1 MSPSAL
7 TGSHL
12 IAHALKSEGVANIF
26 TIAGD
31 HTLPLMDVMVDGD
44 FRFIDTRHEQAASFM
59 ADAWGR
65 ITGGL
70 GVVMA
75 TTPGVANAIPGMA
88 NALHSES
95 PMLSI
100 GGSAEAAELGMG
112 ANQEIDQVALA
123 GAVTKGS
130 WLIPDARRIPD
141 VIAMAVRTAYS
152 GRRGPVHL
160 TIPLD
165 VQEQR
170 VDEGDFRY
178 HPAATHGLQGQARA
192 GEAQVEEA
200 VEILHAAQRPL
211 IIAAASAG
219 YGGDGAWLQRFIETT
234 RIPLMT
240 ADQAR
245 GLVSDDHP
253 YCLGF
258 FDTALNWAAKLVGRA
273 DAVLLLGKKLDNSIR
288 YGGIFDDAARI
299 VQVDPSPTEI
309 GRNRAVDVGMAGD
322 VASIVEQMTAAAQGK
337 VWTELPWVQEL
348 RERQKA
354 QAEWY
359 DGIAKPNAPMHAAYV
374 HKVLSD
380 FLKPEDILVWDG
392 GDFGHFGRMLHP
404 ARMPLRW
411 FYFSQF
417 GILGN
422 GLPTAIAAQVAH
434 PDERVILMAGDG
446 GFGFTAMEFD
456 TAVRHN
462 LPIVAVLGND
472 ATWGIDYHIQVGL
485 FGRPTATQLLRT
497 RYDKVVE
504 GLGAYGEH
512 VTRPE
517 ELAPALRR
525 AFASGR
531 PSLVNVEIQNA
542 ISPRAEAAIDKWLER
557 RGAAD
562 SSQGGGRR

>member
-1 MSPSAL
+1 MSPSSL

-12 IAHALKSEGVANIF
+12 IAHALKIEGVSNVF

-31 HTLPLMDVMVDGD
+31 HTLPLMDVMADGD
-44 FRFIDTRHEQAASFM
+44 FRFIDTRHEHAASFM

-75 TTPGVANAIPGMA
+75 TTPGMANAIPGMA

-112 ANQEIDQVALA
+112 ANQEIDQVSLA

-141 VIAMAVRTAYS
+141 MIAMAVRTAYS

-170 VDEGDFRY
+170 VSEGDFRY
-178 HPAATHGLQGQARA
+178 YAAAAHGLGGQVRA
-192 GEAQVEEA
+192 SEAQISEA
-200 VEILHAAQRPL
+200 VSLLHAAERPL

-219 YGGDGAWLQRFIETT
+219 YGGDGAWLQTFIETT

-309 GRNRAVDVGMAGD
+309 GRNRPVEVGMAGD
-322 VASIVEQMTAAAQGK
+322 VPAIVEQMTAAAQGK
-337 VWTELPWVQEL
+337 VWSERRSWLEEL
-348 RERQKA
+348 REQQKA

-359 DGIAKPNAPMHAAYV
+359 EGIAKPEAPMHASFV
-374 HKVLSD
+374 HKVLSE

-404 ARMPLRW
+404 ARLPLRW

-417 GILGN
+417 GTLGN

-434 PDERVILMAGDG
+434 PNERVVLMAGDG

-485 FGRPTATQLLRT
+485 FGRDTATKLLHT

-504 GLGAYGEH
+504 GLGGYGEH

-525 AFASGR
+525 AFDSGR

-557 RGAAD
+557 RGQAN
-562 SSQGGGRR
+562 SSQEG

>member
-1 MSPSAL
+1 MSPSSL

-12 IAHALKSEGVANIF
+12 IVHALKIEGVSNIF

-31 HTLPLMDVMVDGD
+31 HTLPLMDVMADGD
-44 FRFIDTRHEQAASFM
+44 FRFIDTRHEHAASFM

-75 TTPGVANAIPGMA
+75 TTPGMANAIPGMA

-112 ANQEIDQVALA
+112 ANQEIDQVSLA

-141 VIAMAVRTAYS
+141 MIAMAVRTAYS

-170 VDEGDFRY
+170 VSEGDFRY
-178 HPAATHGLQGQARA
+178 YAAAAHGLEGQARA
-192 GEAQVEEA
+192 SEAQVAEA
-200 VEILHAAQRPL
+200 VEVLHGAQRPL

-219 YGGDGAWLQRFIETT
+219 YGADGTWLREFIEST

-309 GRNRAVDVGMAGD
+309 GRNRPVEVGMAGD
-322 VASIVEQMTAAAQGK
+322 VPAIVEQMTAAAQGK
-337 VWTELPWVQEL
+337 VWSERRSWLEEL
-348 RERQKA
+348 REQQKA
-354 QAEWY
+354 QAEWCE
-359 DGIAKPNAPMHAAYV
+359 GIAKPEAPMHASFV
-374 HKVLSD
+374 HKVLSE

-417 GILGN
+417 GTLGN

-434 PDERVILMAGDG
+434 PNERVVLMAGDG

-485 FGRPTATQLLRT
+485 FGRDTATKLLYT

-504 GLGAYGEH
+504 GLGGYGEH

-525 AFASGR
+525 AFDSGR

-557 RGAAD
+557 RGQAN
-562 SSQGGGRR
+562 SSQEG

>member
-1 MSPSAL
+1 MSASSV

-12 IAHALKSEGVANIF
+12 IARALKLEGVTNIF

-31 HTLPLMDVMVDGD
+31 HTLPLMDVMSDMD

-65 ITGGL
+65 ITGQL

-75 TTPGVANAIPGMA
+75 TTPGMANAIPGMA

-100 GGSAEAAELGMG
+100 GGSAEVSELGKG

-130 WLIPDARRIPD
+130 WLVQDARRIPD
-141 VIAMAVRTAYS
+141 SIAMAVRTAYA

-165 VQEQR
+165 VQEQK
-170 VDEGDFRY
+170 VPEDDVAFY
-178 HPAATHGLQGQARA
+178 PASPNHAQGKVQA
-192 GEAQVEEA
+192 GEEQISRAIQLLQQAQK
-200 VEILHAAQRPL
+200 PL
-211 IIAAASAG
+211 IIAAAAAG
-219 YGGDGAWLQRFIETT
+219 YSDDGSWLQRFIETT

-245 GLVSDDHP
+245 GLVSDEHP

-258 FDTALNWAAKLVGRA
+258 FDTALNWAAKLVGEA
-273 DAVLLLGKKLDNSIR
+273 DVVVLLGKKLDNSIR
-288 YGGIFDDAARI
+288 YGSIFDAGARI
-299 VQVDPSPTEI
+299 IQIDPSATEI
-309 GRNRAVDVGMAGD
+309 GRNRSVDVGMVGD
-322 VASIVEQMTAAAQGK
+322 IPAIVEQLADEASKSQ
-337 VWTELPWVQEL
+337 WRELPWLEEL
-348 RERQKA
+348 RAQKEA

-359 DGIAKPNAPMHAAYV
+359 EGLAVPATPMHAAYV
-374 HKVLSD
+374 HKVLKS

-392 GDFGHFGRMLHP
+392 GDFGHFGRAVHP
-404 ARMPLRW
+404 AQYPLRW

-417 GILGN
+417 GTLGN
-422 GLPTAIAAQVAH
+422 GLPTALAAKVAH
-434 PDERVILMAGDG
+434 PDSRVVLMTGDG

-472 ATWGIDYHIQVGL
+472 ATWGIDYHIQMGL
-485 FGRPTATQLLRT
+485 YGRPTATKLLKT

-504 GLGAYGEH
+504 GLGGYGEH
-512 VTRPE
+512 VQRPE
-517 ELAPALRR
+517 ELAPSLER

-542 ISPRAEAAIDKWLER
+542 ISPRAEASISRWLER
-557 RGAAD
+557 KGK
-562 SSQGGGRR
+562 

>member
-12 IAHALKSEGVANIF
+12 IAHALKSEGVANVF

-31 HTLPLMDVMVDGD
+31 HTLPLMDVMAEGD
-44 FRFIDTRHEQAASFM
+44 FRFIDTRHEHAASFM

-75 TTPGVANAIPGMA
+75 TTPGMANAIPGMA

-100 GGSAEAAELGMG
+100 GGSAEASELGMG

-141 VIAMAVRTAYS
+141 MIAMAVRTAYA

-170 VDEGDFRY
+170 VSEADFRY
-178 HPAATHGLQGQARA
+178 FPAAAHNLEGQTRA
-192 GEAQVEEA
+192 SDDKVAEA
-200 VEILHAAQRPL
+200 VQILHGAQRPL

-219 YGGDGAWLQRFIETT
+219 YGSDGTWLQDFIETT

-245 GLVSDDHP
+245 GLVSDEHP
-253 YCLGF
+253 YCVGF

-273 DAVLLLGKKLDNSIR
+273 DAVLILGKKLDNSIR
-288 YGGIFDDAARI
+288 YGGIFDDGARI
-299 VQVDPSPTEI
+299 VQVDPSPMEI

-322 VASIVEQMTAAAQGK
+322 VSAIVEQMTAVATGK
-337 VWTELPWVQEL
+337 VWTE
-348 RERQKA
+348 REVWIEEMREQKRA
-354 QAEWY
+354 QAEWF
-359 DGIAKPNAPMHAAYV
+359 DGIAKPETPMHASYV
-374 HKVLSD
+374 HKVLSE

-417 GILGN
+417 GTLGN

-434 PDERVILMAGDG
+434 PDSRVVLMAGDG

-462 LPIVAVLGND
+462 LPVVAVLGND

-485 FGRPTATQLLRT
+485 FGRDTATKLLYT

-504 GLGAYGEH
+504 GLGGYGQR

-525 AFASGR
+525 AFDSGR
-531 PSLVNVEIQNA
+531 PSLVNVEIQCG

-557 RGAAD
+557 RGPAD
-562 SSQGGGRR
+562 SG

>member
-1 MSPSAL
+1 MSPSSL

-12 IAHALKSEGVANIF
+12 IARALRREGVTNVF

-31 HTLPLMDVMVDGD
+31 HTLPLMDVMSDMD

-65 ITGGL
+65 ITGQL

-75 TTPGVANAIPGMA
+75 TTPGMANAIPGMG

-100 GGSAEAAELGMG
+100 GGSAEVAELGKG

-130 WLIPDARRIPD
+130 WLVQDARRIPD
-141 VIAMAVRTAYS
+141 SIAMAVRTAYE

-170 VDEGDFRY
+170 VTEDDVDYYPSSPDHFQRQ
-178 HPAATHGLQGQARA
+178 LRA
-192 GEAQVEEA
+192 GEEQISQA
-200 VEILHAAQRPL
+200 VKLLHSAQRPL
-211 IIAAASAG
+211 IIAAAAAG
-219 YGGDGAWLQRFIETT
+219 YQSDGQWLQRFIETT
-234 RIPLMT
+234 KVPLMT

-258 FDTALNWAAKLVGRA
+258 FDTALNWAAKLVGKA
-273 DAVLLLGKKLDNSIR
+273 DMVLLLGKKMDNSIR
-288 YGGIFDDAARI
+288 YGGIFSADARI
-299 VQVDPSPTEI
+299 IQVDPSPTEI
-309 GRNRAVDVGMAGD
+309 GRNRNVDVGMAGD
-322 VASIVEQMTAAAQGK
+322 IPAIVDQLTAEAAGSQ
-337 VWTELPWVQEL
+337 WQDHQPWIEEL
-348 RERQKA
+348 RAQQEA
-354 QAEWY
+354 QAQWY
-359 DGIAKPNAPMHAAYV
+359 EAWPLPRLPCTLHSCTRSSS
-374 HKVLSD
+374 LS
-380 FLKPEDILVWDG
+380 LKPDDILVWDG
-392 GDFGHFGRMLHP
+392 GDFGHFGRAVHP
-404 ARMPLRW
+404 ARRSLRW

-422 GLPTAIAAQVAH
+422 GLPTALAAKIAH
-434 PDERVILMAGDG
+434 PDARVVLIAGDG

-472 ATWGIDYHIQVGL
+472 ATWGIDYHIQMGL
-485 FGRPTATQLLRT
+485 FGRPNATNLLKT

-504 GLGAYGEH
+504 GLGGYGEH
-512 VTRPE
+512 VVKPE
-517 ELAPALRR
+517 DLAPALQR

-557 RGAAD
+557 RNT
-562 SSQGGGRR
+562 SSSLEGRG

>member
-1 MSPSAL
+1 MSSSSL

-12 IAHALKSEGVANIF
+12 ITHALKSEGVSNIF

-31 HTLPLMDVMVDGD
+31 HTLPLMDVMADGD
-44 FRFIDTRHEQAASFM
+44 FRFIDTRHEHAASFM

-75 TTPGVANAIPGMA
+75 TTPGMANAIPGMA

-100 GGSAEAAELGMG
+100 GGSAEVAELGMG

-123 GAVTKGS
+123 AAVTKGS

-141 VIAMAVRTAYS
+141 MFANAVRTAYS

-170 VDEGDFRY
+170 VSEGDFRY
-178 HPAATHGLQGQARA
+178 YAAAAHGLEGQARA
-192 GEAQVEEA
+192 SEAQVAEA
-200 VEILHAAQRPL
+200 VEVLHGAQRPL

-219 YGGDGAWLQRFIETT
+219 YGSDGAWLREFIETT

-253 YCLGF
+253 NCLGF
-258 FDTALNWAAKLVGRA
+258 FDTALNWTAKLVGRA

-299 VQVDPSPTEI
+299 VQVDPSPMEI
-309 GRNRAVDVGMAGD
+309 GRNRPVDVGMAGD
-322 VASIVEQMTAAAQGK
+322 VSAIVEQMTVAAQGK
-337 VWTELPWVQEL
+337 DWTERTSWVEEL
-348 RERQKA
+348 RAQQRA

-359 DGIAKPNAPMHAAYV
+359 AGIAKPETPMHASFV
-374 HKVLSD
+374 HKALSE
-380 FLKPEDILVWDG
+380 FLRPEDILVWDG

-417 GILGN
+417 GTLGN

-434 PDERVILMAGDG
+434 PNERVVLMAGDG

-485 FGRPTATQLLRT
+485 FGRDTATKLLYT

-504 GLGAYGEH
+504 GLGGYGEH

-517 ELAPALRR
+517 ELGPALGR
-525 AFASGR
+525 AFDSGR

-542 ISPRAEAAIDKWLER
+542 ISPRAEAAIDKWLAR

-562 SSQGGGRR
+562 SS

>member
-1 MSPSAL
+1 MSPSSL

-12 IAHALKSEGVANIF
+12 IAHALRREGVTNVF

-31 HTLPLMDVMVDGD
+31 HTLPLMDVMSDMD

-65 ITGGL
+65 ITGQL

-100 GGSAEAAELGMG
+100 GGSAEVAELGKG

-130 WLIPDARRIPD
+130 WLVQDARRIPD
-141 VIAMAVRTAYS
+141 SIAMAVRTAYA

-170 VDEGDFRY
+170 VTEDDVDYYPSASNHFQR
-178 HPAATHGLQGQARA
+178 QIRA
-192 GEAQVEEA
+192 GDQQISQALQL
-200 VEILHAAQRPL
+200 LHSAQRPL
-211 IIAAASAG
+211 VIAAAAAG
-219 YGGDGAWLQRFIETT
+219 YQGDGQWLQRFIETT
-234 RIPLMT
+234 KVPLMT
-240 ADQAR
+240 SDQAR
-245 GLVSDDHP
+245 GLVSDEHP

-258 FDTALNWAAKLVGRA
+258 FDTALNWAAKLVGQA
-273 DAVLLLGKKLDNSIR
+273 DVVLLLGKKLDNSIR
-288 YGGIFDDAARI
+288 YGGIFNAGVRI
-299 VQVDPSPTEI
+299 IQVDPSATEI
-309 GRNRAVDVGMAGD
+309 GRNRNVDVGMVGDIPAIVDQLTAEAAG
-322 VASIVEQMTAAAQGK
+322 SQWQ
-337 VWTELPWVQEL
+337 ELPWIQEL
-348 RERQKA
+348 RAQQEA
-354 QAEWY
+354 QALWY
-359 DGIAKPNAPMHAAYV
+359 EDLAAPSSPMHAAFV
-374 HKVLSD
+374 HKVLKS
-380 FLKPEDILVWDG
+380 FLRPDDILVWDG
-392 GDFGHFGRMLHP
+392 GDFGHFGRMVHP
-404 ARMPLRW
+404 ARRPLRW

-422 GLPTAIAAQVAH
+422 GLPTALAAKVAH
-434 PDERVILMAGDG
+434 PDARVVLIAGDG

-456 TAVRHN
+456 TALRHN

-472 ATWGIDYHIQVGL
+472 ATWGIDYHIQMGL
-485 FGRPTATQLLRT
+485 FGRPTATKLLKT

-504 GLGAYGEH
+504 GLGGYGER
-512 VTRPE
+512 VAKPE
-517 ELAPALRR
+517 DLAPALKR
-525 AFASGR
+525 AFDSGR
-531 PSLVNVEIQNA
+531 PSLLNVEIQNA

-557 RGAAD
+557 RNTNGSPA
-562 SSQGGGRR
+562 RRR

>member
-1 MSPSAL
+1 MSPSSL

-12 IAHALKSEGVANIF
+12 IAHALKIEGVSNVF

-31 HTLPLMDVMVDGD
+31 HTLPLMDVMADGD
-44 FRFIDTRHEQAASFM
+44 FRFIDTRHEHAASFM

-75 TTPGVANAIPGMA
+75 TTPGMANAIPGMA

-112 ANQEIDQVALA
+112 ANQEIDQVSLA

-130 WLIPDARRIPD
+130 WLISDARRIPD
-141 VIAMAVRTAYS
+141 MIAMAVRTAYS

-170 VDEGDFRY
+170 VAEGDFRY
-178 HPAATHGLQGQARA
+178 YAAASYGLGGQMRVS
-192 GEAQVEEA
+192 EAKVEEA
-200 VEILHAAQRPL
+200 VEVLHGAQRPL

-219 YGGDGAWLQRFIETT
+219 YGADGTWLREFIEST

-309 GRNRAVDVGMAGD
+309 GRNRPVEVGMAGD
-322 VASIVEQMTAAAQGK
+322 VPAIVEQMTAATQGK
-337 VWTELPWVQEL
+337 VWSERRSWLEEL
-348 RERQKA
+348 REQQKA

-359 DGIAKPNAPMHAAYV
+359 EGIAKPEAPMHASFV
-374 HKVLSD
+374 HKVLSE

-417 GILGN
+417 GTLGN

-434 PDERVILMAGDG
+434 PNERVVLMAGDG

-485 FGRPTATQLLRT
+485 FGRDTATKLLHT

-504 GLGAYGEH
+504 GLGGYGEH

-525 AFASGR
+525 AFDSGR

-557 RGAAD
+557 RGQAN
-562 SSQGGGRR
+562 SSQEG

>member
-1 MSPSAL
+1 MSPAAL

-12 IAHALKSEGVANIF
+12 IAHALKCEGVANVF

-31 HTLPLMDVMVDGD
+31 HTLPLMDVMADGD
-44 FRFIDTRHEQAASFM
+44 FRFIDTRHEHAASFM

-75 TTPGVANAIPGMA
+75 TTPGMANAIPGMA

-123 GAVTKGS
+123 GAVTKGA

-141 VIAMAVRTAYS
+141 MIAMAVRTAYA

-165 VQEQR
+165 VQEQP
-170 VDEGDFRY
+170 VEEADFRY
-178 HPAATHGLQGQARA
+178 YAAASHYLQGQARA
-192 GEAQVEEA
+192 SDEQVGKA
-200 VEILHAAQRPL
+200 VDILHNAQRPL

-219 YGGDGAWLQRFIETT
+219 YGPNGAWLQRFIETT
-234 RIPLMT
+234 HIPLMT

-258 FDTALNWAAKLVGRA
+258 FDTALNWAAKLVGQA

-288 YGGIFDDAARI
+288 YGGIFNDASRI
-299 VQVDPSPTEI
+299 IQVDPAPTEL

-322 VASIVEQMTAAAQGK
+322 AAAIVEQMTAAAKAKTWQ
-337 VWTELPWVQEL
+337 ELPWLEEL
-348 RERQKA
+348 RAQQRA
-354 QAEWY
+354 QAEWF
-359 DGIAKPNAPMHAAYV
+359 DGMAKPEAPAHAAYV
-374 HKVLSD
+374 HKVLAE
-380 FLKPEDILVWDG
+380 FLQPNDILVWDG

-404 ARMPLRW
+404 ARMPRRW

-417 GILGN
+417 GTLGN

-485 FGRPTATQLLRT
+485 FGRDTATKLLPT
-497 RYDKVVE
+497 RYDIVAE
-504 GLGAYGEH
+504 GLGAHGEH

-517 ELAPALRR
+517 DLKPALQR
-525 AFASGR
+525 AFASRR

-557 RGAAD
+557 RRVQDSGEGGAR
-562 SSQGGGRR
+562 S

>member
-1 MSPSAL
+1 MSPSSL

-12 IAHALKSEGVANIF
+12 IVHALKIEGVSNIF

-31 HTLPLMDVMVDGD
+31 HTLPLMDVMADGD
-44 FRFIDTRHEQAASFM
+44 FRFIDTRHEHAASFM

-75 TTPGVANAIPGMA
+75 TTPGMANAIPGMA

-141 VIAMAVRTAYS
+141 MIAMAVRTAYS

-170 VDEGDFRY
+170 VSEGNFRY
-178 HPAATHGLQGQARA
+178 YAAAAHGLEGQARA
-192 GEAQVEEA
+192 SEAQVAEA
-200 VEILHAAQRPL
+200 VEVLHGAQRPL

-219 YGGDGAWLQRFIETT
+219 YGADGTWLREFIEST

-309 GRNRAVDVGMAGD
+309 GRNRPVEVGMAGD
-322 VASIVEQMTAAAQGK
+322 VPAIVEQMTAAAQGK
-337 VWTELPWVQEL
+337 VWSERRSWLEEL
-348 RERQKA
+348 REQQKA

-359 DGIAKPNAPMHAAYV
+359 EGIAKPEAPMHASFV
-374 HKVLSD
+374 HKVLSE

-417 GILGN
+417 GTLGN

-434 PDERVILMAGDG
+434 PNERVVLMAGDG

-485 FGRPTATQLLRT
+485 FGRDTATKLLYT

-504 GLGAYGEH
+504 GLGGYGEH

-525 AFASGR
+525 AFDSGR

-557 RGAAD
+557 RGQAN
-562 SSQGGGRR
+562 SSQEG